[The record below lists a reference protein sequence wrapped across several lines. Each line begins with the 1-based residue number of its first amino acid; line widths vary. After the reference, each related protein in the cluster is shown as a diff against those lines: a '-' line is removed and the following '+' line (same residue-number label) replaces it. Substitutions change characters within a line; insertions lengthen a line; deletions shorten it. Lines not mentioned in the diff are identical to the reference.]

1 MRTIRSPFSLVVAV
15 GMLTLTSSMPMA
27 FGETIELKN
36 AILKPLLT
44 IAVAAGVPGVI
55 ERVHVTEGDLIE
67 PNDLLVKVRDE
78 EATLSHKR
86 AKVALETAK
95 IKSGRD
101 VEIRLAQKSSE
112 VAEQELNRA
121 LKANSLAAD
130 TYPINE
136 VERYRL
142 VWERAKIEMERTK
155 LDQQLAILSESQA
168 AIELQQTQQS
178 IDRHSSRS
186 PVKGMVVSVDKHS
199 GEWVDPST
207 KVLEIMSTERLR
219 VEGFVSGNE
228 AIALEKGMAAQV
240 VISIAKSSDSNAS
253 PQAIPGTISFVSPI
267 ANPANGQVRVFIE
280 IDNRNSLYRPG
291 LPVAVSIPVRP

>member
-1 MRTIRSPFSLVVAV
+1 MRAKRFPISLVIAV
-15 GMLTLTSSMPMA
+15 GMFTLTNSMSTA
-27 FGETIELKN
+27 IAETIELKN

-44 IAVAAGVPGVI
+44 ISVAAGVPGVI
-55 ERVHVTEGDLIE
+55 EQVHVQEGDLIE
-67 PNDLLVKVRDE
+67 PNDLLVKIRDD
-78 EATLSHKR
+78 EAVLSHQR
-86 AKVALETAK
+86 AKVALDTAK
-95 IKSGRD
+95 IKSARD

-121 LKANSLAAD
+121 LKANSIAAD

-168 AIELQQTQQS
+168 AIELQQSQQS

-186 PVKGMVVSVDKHS
+186 QVKGMVVSVDKHS
-199 GEWVDPST
+199 GEWVDPNT

-228 AIALEKGMAAQV
+228 AVALEKGMSAQV
-240 VISIAKSSDSNAS
+240 TISLVKSPEPNSS
-253 PQAIPGTISFVSPI
+253 PQAIPGKVSFVSPI

-291 LPVAVSIPVRP
+291 LPVTVSIPVRP